1 MGRDWRDVSVF
12 SVGFGNY
19 VARKRVVAV
28 LCSDSSAIKR
38 AVQEARK
45 DGTLV
50 DATQGHKTKS
60 VVFTDDGR
68 LVLSGLGPETL
79 AKRMETPV
87 AEVPDA
93 DM

>member
-1 MGRDWRDVSVF
+1 MSVI

-19 VARKRVVAV
+19 VSRGRIVAIV
-28 LCSDSSAIKR
+28 SSDSSPMKR

-45 DGTLV
+45 EGNLI

-68 LVLSGLGPETL
+68 LVVSGLGPETL
-79 AKRMETPV
+79 AKRVDGVP
-87 AEVPDA
+87 AEVSDA
-93 DM
+93 HLG

>member
-1 MGRDWRDVSVF
+1 MSVF
-12 SVGFGNY
+12 SVGFDNY
-19 VARKRVVAV
+19 VARGRVVAV
-28 LCSDSSAIKR
+28 ISFDSSPIKR

-50 DATQGHKTKS
+50 DATQDHKTKS
-60 VVFTDDGR
+60 VVFMDDGR

-87 AEVPDA
+87 AEATDA
-93 DM
+93 DLG